1 MESCIKTRTGSNV
14 YIDKYGHVSNL
25 KDVMTLIINRDYQCA
40 HIVYNYSLETQES
53 PSLELGTQSEVDNVV
68 SMTLAFNI
76 KLYRWY
82 PLRTNLFIVQSTDS
96 LSTMRDA
103 IQKFI
108 PCNGTYIVDI
118 VDDVCDAN
126 IQTLLLNIRKMMIF
140 NNTEGKYNDNY
151 QLLLRNGR
159 RTTID
164 EMKMIADN
172 LGMLCVGFCLDIRNF
187 YVAGISQFNTKE
199 HVDSFFS
206 LLSDSGILSKVVVLY
221 LNDSKDMYNSRKNNV
236 TYNVTESVGVGH
248 IWKEM
253 RSSSYIKDAVNRIIY
268 YCEINKIDIVSECTS
283 SLKTIEHIRN
293 QNILDCTT

>member
-1 MESCIKTRTGSNV
+1 MESCIKTRIGLHV

-25 KDVMTLIINRDYQCA
+25 KDAMTLIINKDYQCA
-40 HIVYNYSLETQES
+40 HIVYNYSLESAES
-53 PSLELGTQSEVDNVV
+53 HSLELGSQSEIDNVI

-82 PLRTNLFIVQSTDS
+82 PLRSNLFIVQSTDS
-96 LSTMRDA
+96 LSIMRDA

-118 VDDVCDAN
+118 ADDVCDAN

-140 NNTEGKYNDNY
+140 NNTEGKYDDNY
-151 QLLLRNGR
+151 QLILRNGR
-159 RTTID
+159 KTTVD
-164 EMKMIADN
+164 DMKMIADN
-172 LGMLCVGFCLDIRNF
+172 LRTLCVGFCLDIRNF

-199 HVDSFFS
+199 SVDLFFS
-206 LLSDSGILSKVVVLY
+206 LLSDNEVLSKVVVLY
-221 LNDSKDMYNSRKNNV
+221 LNDSKDKYNSRKNNV

-248 IWKEM
+248 IWKGM
-253 RSSSYIKDAVNRIIY
+253 RSSPYIKDAVNRIIY
-268 YCEINKIDIVSECTS
+268 HCEINRIDIVSECTS
-283 SLKTIEHIRN
+283 SLKKIEHIRV